1 MKRNNFKAL
10 LAVTVLTLSSVL
22 AYTPAGSVSA
32 KTVLSKKKLT
42 MKVSEQFLLK
52 LKGAKGK
59 VTWKSEKTKVAKVSK
74 KGKVTALKKGKSTI
88 TASNAGKKYKCS
100 VIVQNNTQKELTT
113 PVNTPVP
120 AEPTP
125 TQKHGD
131 GGYRLQLTHYMQY
144 LNYKVTNIEDEY
156 ISIERTNNTEVEYK
170 YYTSMNDKERL
181 RVDKEVLVFSNG
193 EVIPSEEGAFY
204 FEDLI
209 GRYIEGDR
217 MNYLDIKIGDI
228 VDILYLENFACSD
241 SSRMSFGC
249 RVINVKR

>member
-1 MKRNNFKAL
+1 MKRNNFKVL
-10 LAVTVLTLSSVL
+10 LMVTVLTLSSVL

-32 KTVLSKKKLT
+32 KTVINKKRLT
-42 MKVSEQFLLK
+42 MKVSEKFSLK
-52 LKGAKGK
+52 LKGARGK
-59 VTWKSEKTKVAKVSK
+59 VTWKSDKPKVAKVSK
-74 KGKVTALKKGKSTI
+74 KGKVTALKKGKAKI
-88 TASNAGKKYKCS
+88 TARNTGKKYKCS
-100 VIVQNNTQKELTT
+100 VTVENNTQKELNT
-113 PVNTPVP
+113 PVNTPAS

-144 LNYKVTNIEDEY
+144 LNYRVTNIEDEY
-156 ISIERTNNTEVEYK
+156 ISIERTDDTEVKYK
-170 YYTSMNDKERL
+170 YYTNMNDKERL
-181 RVDKEVLVFSNG
+181 RVDKRVLVFSNG
-193 EVIPSEEGAFY
+193 EVIPSEEGAYY

-209 GRYIEGDR
+209 GRYNEGDS
-217 MNYLDIKIGDI
+217 MNYWDIKIGDI